1 MHRLRQ
7 FCVIFF
13 LSLTS
18 LGMAQSNSDRQR
30 SLEIQKKRLQ
40 AEIKQINSLLF
51 KNTRKE
57 KSVLFQVEDLNV
69 KISVRTDLVKVN
81 TQHYNLLTR
90 QINVNQRNIT
100 NLRKDLQILKKDYAG
115 MIQKSYKSK
124 SSQNRLMFLL
134 SSDDFLQAYKRIQYM
149 KQYANFRKK
158 QGEEIAQKT
167 QTIQE
172 LNKTLLDQKRQ
183 KEALAAE
190 NRKIQETLVGE
201 RKAQQRL
208 IRSLKNKSRSLS
220 SEIRQKQRKA
230 AAIDREIERLIKEAI
245 AASNKAAGKTSKN
258 AFALTPEAK
267 LLAKNFIANKGKLPW
282 PVEKGIVIQRFGTQP
297 HPVVKTTTIKSNG
310 VTIATSP
317 KSIARAVFEG
327 EVMTVLS
334 FKGSNPTVLIKHGN
348 YITTYKN
355 IAKVYVKKGDKVKAK
370 QPIGEIFTNPQT
382 GKTTLLIF
390 LFTLYMNC
398 SKNEPGIIERAAHSD
413 LLGEWEFK
421 RADYFSHNNQ
431 KTSLTF
437 TWGYICSIKAHKKHK
452 GYLVTFTKD
461 EIISEISS
469 DKEAYR

>member
-1 MHRLRQ
+1 MFRTKWLWTTG
-7 FCVIFF
+7 CF
-13 LSLTS
+13 LILTI
-18 LGMAQSNSDRQR
+18 GMAQTNNARQKA
-30 SLEIQKKRLQ
+30 LETQKKRLQ
-40 AEIKQINSLLF
+40 QEIKQINTLLF
-51 KNTRKE
+51 NNNRKE
-57 KSVLFQVEDLNV
+57 KTVVSQVEDLDL
-69 KISVRTDLVKVN
+69 KISVRNQLVKVN
-81 TQHYNLLTR
+81 NQQANLLTR
-90 QINVNQRNIT
+90 QINVNQRDISQ
-100 NLRKDLQILKKDYAG
+100 LRAELESLKQDYAD
-115 MIQKSYKSK
+115 MVRKSYKSK
-124 SSQNRLMFLL
+124 SSQNRLMFLF
-134 SSDDFLQAYKRIQYM
+134 SSADFLQAYKRIQYM

-208 IRSLKNKSRSLS
+208 VRSLKNKSRSLS

-370 QPIGEIFTNPQT
+370 QPIGEVFTNPQT
-382 GKTTLLIF
+382 GKTTLQFSVFNGLIPQ
-390 LFTLYMNC
+390 NP
-398 SKNEPGIIERAAHSD
+398 KQ
-413 LLGEWEFK
+413 W
-421 RADYFSHNNQ
+421 
-431 KTSLTF
+431 
-437 TWGYICSIKAHKKHK
+437 
-452 GYLVTFTKD
+452 V
-461 EIISEISS
+461 
-469 DKEAYR
+469 YRM

>member
-1 MHRLRQ
+1 MFRTKWLWTTGCFLILTIGVAQTNNARQ
-7 FCVIFF
+7 K
-13 LSLTS
+13 
-18 LGMAQSNSDRQR
+18 A
-30 SLEIQKKRLQ
+30 LETQKKRLQ
-40 AEIKQINSLLF
+40 QEIKQINTLLF
-51 KNTRKE
+51 NNNRKE
-57 KSVLFQVEDLNV
+57 KTVVSQVEDLDL
-69 KISVRTDLVKVN
+69 KISVRNQLVKVN
-81 TQHYNLLTR
+81 NQQANLLTR
-90 QINVNQRNIT
+90 QINVNQRDISQ
-100 NLRKDLQILKKDYAG
+100 LRAELESLKQDYAD
-115 MIQKSYKSK
+115 MVRKSYKSK
-124 SSQNRLMFLL
+124 SSQNRLMFLF
-134 SSDDFLQAYKRIQYM
+134 SSADFLQAYKRIQYM

-208 IRSLKNKSRSLS
+208 VRSLKNKSRSLS

-258 AFALTPEAK
+258 VFALTPEAK

-370 QPIGEIFTNPQT
+370 QPIGEVFTNPQT
-382 GKTTLLIF
+382 GKTTLQFSVFNGLIPQ
-390 LFTLYMNC
+390 NP
-398 SKNEPGIIERAAHSD
+398 KQ
-413 LLGEWEFK
+413 W
-421 RADYFSHNNQ
+421 
-431 KTSLTF
+431 
-437 TWGYICSIKAHKKHK
+437 
-452 GYLVTFTKD
+452 V
-461 EIISEISS
+461 
-469 DKEAYR
+469 YRM